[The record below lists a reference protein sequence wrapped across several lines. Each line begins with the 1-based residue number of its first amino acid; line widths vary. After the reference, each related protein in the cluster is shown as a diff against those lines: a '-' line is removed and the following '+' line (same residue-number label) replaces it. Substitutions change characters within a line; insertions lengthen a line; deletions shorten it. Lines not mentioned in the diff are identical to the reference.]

1 MTWTELA
8 EEQIDRMRMMPDS
21 SQVDLLRESLRSF
34 GRAIDRSEEA
44 HMKSLTDALAT
55 LGLPRFLAQDSPDG
69 ESQGNNEFDQSLLS
83 GRTVRCAGLFLTRPF
98 HSHRAAQSGLGR
110 RTHMK
115 TVGQAVERLK
125 DRADLRRS
133 LIWRIASSKSAER
146 KLRLESELKTVEE
159 TIREIRALRIAA

>member
-69 ESQGNNEFDQSLLS
+69 ESPEATTSSIN
-83 GRTVRCAGLFLTRPF
+83 
-98 HSHRAAQSGLGR
+98 HS
-110 RTHMK
+110 
-115 TVGQAVERLK
+115 
-125 DRADLRRS
+125 
-133 LIWRIASSKSAER
+133 
-146 KLRLESELKTVEE
+146 
-159 TIREIRALRIAA
+159 